1 MDVKTALITG
11 ASAGLGLA
19 IAKSLSEAG
28 YQLLLVARRE
38 SKLIELASSLPTQC
52 HVIACDINNFDQL
65 TAALDAR
72 PDSFKDIDLLV
83 NNAGLALGLETAD
96 KTNWNDWQ
104 TMIQTN
110 CMALSFLTR
119 KILPGMVERNNGH
132 IINVGS
138 AAGSYAYKGGNVY
151 GASKAFVDH
160 FTMNLRAD
168 LIGKKIRVTNLAPGL
183 VGETEF
189 SYVRFNGDAEKAES
203 FYENCDALTPEDVAN
218 SVLWVASLP
227 EHVNVN
233 RLDIMPTCQAPA
245 GLVVD
250 KTMQ

>member
-19 IAKSLSEAG
+19 TASSLSEAG
-28 YQLLLVARRE
+28 YQLILIARRE
-38 SKLIELASSLPTQC
+38 SKLTELANSLPTEC
-52 HVIACDINNFDQL
+52 HVIACDLNNFDDL
-65 TAALDAR
+65 AAKLDQR
-72 PDSFKDIDLLV
+72 PSSFKDIDLLV

-96 KTNWNDWQ
+96 KTDWDDWQ

-110 CMALSFLTR
+110 CMALAFLTR
-119 KILPGMVERNNGH
+119 QVLPGMVERNKGH
-132 IINVGS
+132 IINLGS
-138 AAGSYAYKGGNVY
+138 SAGSYAYKGGNVY

-168 LIGKKIRVTNLAPGL
+168 LIGKKVRVTNLAPGL

-189 SYVRFNGDAEKAES
+189 SYVRFNGNAEKAEAV
-203 FYENCDALTPEDVAN
+203 YESCDALTPEDVA
-218 SVLWVASLP
+218 SSILWVATLP

-233 RLDIMPTCQAPA
+233 RLEIMPTCQAPA